1 MTDIGVTD
9 NIFSNED
16 HHYIFDYCTNV
27 EGYFYGERDEPS
39 HPPTGL
45 VHDIPEDEKL
55 YKLFLNKIGIEL
67 YPQVNKLE
75 LYRMYINCFAPCEVP
90 YWHDDGPPE
99 CITFLYYPHT
109 EEWDINELGE
119 TQFYM
124 DDMIYGIPP
133 IPNRMI
139 MFNANIKHRA
149 TSYRSSHR
157 FSVAIKYRP
166 FSID

>member
-9 NIFSNED
+9 NIFNTEE
-16 HHYIFDYCTNV
+16 HHAIFKYCTDC
-27 EGYFYGERDEPS
+27 GYEWGEHDEPE
-39 HPPTGL
+39 HPPTGM
-45 VHDIPEDEKL
+45 VHGISESKKIYE
-55 YKLFLNKIGIEL
+55 LFANKISDEL
-67 YPQVNKLE
+67 YPDAKNLE

-90 YWHDDGPPE
+90 YWHDDGPPN

-109 EEWDINELGE
+109 DKWDMNELGE

-139 MFNANIKHRA
+139 MFNAAIKHRA
-149 TSYRSSHR
+149 TSFRTYHR
-157 FSVAIKYRP
+157 FTVAVKYKP
-166 FSID
+166 FGNM